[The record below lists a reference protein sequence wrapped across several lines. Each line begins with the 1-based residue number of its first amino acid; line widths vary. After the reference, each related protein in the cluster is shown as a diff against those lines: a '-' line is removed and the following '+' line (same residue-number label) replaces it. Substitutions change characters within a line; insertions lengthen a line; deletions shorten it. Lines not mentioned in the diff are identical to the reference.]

1 MSQIQELVPKPHE
14 GWPQIPCS
22 TAKSLQIFSPK
33 RREINVNCWNRDHP
47 YSYVTFDK
55 LIDWWNWRVLTKDW
69 YHCQLRKQVG
79 LGCQSFALFATN
91 RAVQRQSAIAG
102 MTTRCQGKVLDFR
115 STGRSC
121 SASHTVALDRIDFE
135 HAALQGSAL
144 NFYSKVKVLDGRP
157 FLSLNPKLVSKF
169 CCTIL
174 RALHI
179 SPQVARQHLL
189 PQAFPKNRVS
199 SSPPLCPLANI
210 FCSPAH
216 MVMTFSLK
224 VCGTVTLRI
233 HRRVTWMTTR
243 WATHKSNQKRLVT
256 EKRANSHS
264 CNALLFSST
273 CRLCV
278 IWQSDLD
285 GLSHGCLSC
294 YDLWFMSNVSCTEK
308 YLGYW
313 RKVLLKQR
321 TDLTLLKREIC
332 IIECNAFYRI
342 ALMLE
347 GISACQGIYGSVDLT
362 QPI

>member
-22 TAKSLQIFSPK
+22 AAKSLQIFSPK
-33 RREINVNCWNRDHP
+33 RREINVNCWNRDRP

-91 RAVQRQSAIAG
+91 RAVQRQSAIVG

-121 SASHTVALDRIDFE
+121 SASHTVALNRIDFE

-144 NFYSKVKVLDGRP
+144 NFYSKVKVLIGRP

-179 SPQVARQHLL
+179 SPQVAH
-189 PQAFPKNRVS
+189 VS
-199 SSPPLCPLANI
+199 I
-210 FCSPAH
+210 
-216 MVMTFSLK
+216 
-224 VCGTVTLRI
+224 
-233 HRRVTWMTTR
+233 
-243 WATHKSNQKRLVT
+243 
-256 EKRANSHS
+256 
-264 CNALLFSST
+264 
-273 CRLCV
+273 
-278 IWQSDLD
+278 
-285 GLSHGCLSC
+285 
-294 YDLWFMSNVSCTEK
+294 
-308 YLGYW
+308 
-313 RKVLLKQR
+313 
-321 TDLTLLKREIC
+321 
-332 IIECNAFYRI
+332 
-342 ALMLE
+342 
-347 GISACQGIYGSVDLT
+347 
-362 QPI
+362 